1 MLWNTLSQDHYLV
14 NIFQFRC
21 LAYETYETLLT
32 AHDCLDPSIDK
43 YNQFKIIKHT
53 GNGIEVFPL
62 SSKCKP
68 DAFLT
73 GRRKDDIVRV
83 ESISQTQYNDSM
95 LFNIIP
101 CELQKGLKERSKC
114 PISNWA
120 INEEKT

>member
-1 MLWNTLSQDHYLV
+1 MLWDTLLQDHYIV
-14 NIFQFRC
+14 NTFKFRC
-21 LAYETYETLLT
+21 LGYETYETLLT

-43 YNQFKIIKHT
+43 YNQFNIIKYRR
-53 GNGIEVFPL
+53 NGTEVLTISPK
-62 SSKCKP
+62 SKP

-83 ESISQTQYNDSM
+83 ETIDQTQYNDSM

-101 CELQKGLKERSKC
+101 CKLQKGLKERSKC